1 MLRIYTK
8 KNLKIYVE
16 NNHSKIRRKT
26 LIIRNYQNNLIN
38 FLIVKLSI
46 IAANVIN
53 FCILI

>member
-1 MLRIYTK
+1 MLRICTK

-16 NNHSKIRRKT
+16 NNHSKIWRKT